1 MENSYGLTPTDEKQK
16 KPYGVIVL
24 KTNLKDR
31 SASEIYGCYKA
42 RLSIETFYDSLKNGI
57 DFKSIHIDGWALMQG
72 VAFVMLF
79 AGRIDSR
86 ILQDDKKE
94 SGFLH

>member
-1 MENSYGLTPTDEKQK
+1 M
-16 KPYGVIVL
+16 IVL

-57 DFKSIHIDGWALMQG
+57 DFKSIHIDGWALTQG

-86 ILQDDKKE
+86 ILQDDKKGA
-94 SGFLH
+94 GFLH

>member
-24 KTNLKDR
+24 KPNFKNR
-31 SASEIYGCYKA
+31 SASEIYGCYKG
-42 RLSIETFYDSLKNGI
+42 RWSIETFYDSLKNGI
-57 DFKSIHIDGWALMQG
+57 DFKSINIDGWALMQG

-94 SGFLH
+94 AGFLH

>member
-1 MENSYGLTPTDEKQK
+1 M
-16 KPYGVIVL
+16 
-24 KTNLKDR
+24 
-31 SASEIYGCYKA
+31 
-42 RLSIETFYDSLKNGI
+42 I
-57 DFKSIHIDGWALMQG
+57 DFKSIHIDGWALMQS

-94 SGFLH
+94 AVFIH